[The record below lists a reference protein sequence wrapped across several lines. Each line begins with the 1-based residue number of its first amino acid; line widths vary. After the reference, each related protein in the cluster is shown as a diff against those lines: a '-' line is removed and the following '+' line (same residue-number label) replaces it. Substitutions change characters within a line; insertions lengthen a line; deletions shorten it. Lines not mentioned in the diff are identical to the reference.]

1 MITTRHIE
9 TSKKTKDFNLYLV
22 SIGEKGVIQ
31 HGRRRKLHFESTH
44 VFLSLLHLLLQSSL
58 QSLLQSLLHRDK
70 AIVEEQDDPIFV
82 FTL

>member
-44 VFLSLLHLLLQSSL
+44 VFFI
-58 QSLLQSLLHRDK
+58 
-70 AIVEEQDDPIFV
+70 IV
-82 FTL
+82 TLIVTIIVTIVVTIIAT